1 MTDDII
7 YNKLAEIA
15 KNRNITFN
23 KADVDKEF
31 KYLGIDSISG
41 ISLVIDVENEFKIQF
56 SDETLTKIKTF
67 ADLVK
72 EISKLVK

>member
-7 YNKLAEIA
+7 YSKLTEIA
-15 KNRNITFN
+15 KNRNITIN

-41 ISLVIDVENEFKIQF
+41 ISLIIDVENAFKIQF
-56 SDETLTKIKTF
+56 SDETLVNIKTF
-67 ADLVK
+67 ANLVK

>member
-7 YNKLAEIA
+7 YNKLTEIA
-15 KNRNITFN
+15 KKRNINFN
-23 KADVDKEF
+23 KADIDKEF

-56 SDETLTKIKTF
+56 SDEVLTKIKTF
-67 ADLVK
+67 NDLIK
-72 EISKLVK
+72 EISKLMK